1 LSFSGC
7 AAMIATVTHA
17 RIRASQGDVFGAL
30 RVLRGVLARS
40 PHDADALVLYSDLTR
55 LVPGVRQRRAR
66 MLTAWIE
73 RVRRRRG
80 RRP

>member
-1 LSFSGC
+1 
-7 AAMIATVTHA
+7 MIATVTHA
-17 RIRASQGDVFGAL
+17 RVRASQGDVFGAL

-40 PHDADALVLYSDLTR
+40 PRDADALRLYSDLER
-55 LVPGVRQRRAR
+55 LVPGVRQRRVRA
-66 MLTAWIE
+66 LAAWIE